1 MRKKSK
7 YVHCEKWIFQFAI
20 RYQRLKI
27 SSLIRKFMS
36 SRLDY
41 ASLKEFLC
49 FCEDMNDYVVFTMGD
64 GHNNM
69 VHIVHFFI

>member
-1 MRKKSK
+1 
-7 YVHCEKWIFQFAI
+7 
-20 RYQRLKI
+20 
-27 SSLIRKFMS
+27 MS